1 MDFMKN
7 NILLVYQFATFGGVE
22 RVILNRAEAF
32 KYYKKNIKLD
42 VYFYEDYGAKDF
54 LKQYIIDN
62 ELNDYIEIVDE
73 LYLDNYETVITIDT
87 PKIFENKKI
96 KNKNVYIE
104 THTFE
109 KRYRRYLDDY
119 IGKVKKVIV
128 PSLTFYN
135 KLLEEY
141 PTISKD
147 EVAVINNF
155 VPWNIKIPEFEK
167 QINLPN
173 WNNNI
178 VFYYGRMDD
187 NKNTKELVEAIKI
200 YKEKYDNNIMVI
212 LIGNENKKYKLD
224 ESIKANNLFSNIIF
238 LPPINFNKINYLLS
252 LLKERKAIFVSTSK
266 GETFSLS
273 AAEAIAHDIPVVLSD
288 IEAHTNLVQ
297 GNKKFLYELGD
308 NNELAKKINFCFKNY
323 SVLAKEIKKYKKDFS
338 ADTFIKEWD
347 SIFQENER

>member
-1 MDFMKN
+1 MNFMKN
-7 NILLVYQFATFGGVE
+7 NILIVYQFATFGGVE

-32 KYYKKNIKLD
+32 KYYKKNIKLC

-54 LKQYIIDN
+54 LKQYIIAN
-62 ELNDYIEIVDE
+62 ELSDYIEIVDE
-73 LYLDNYETVITIDT
+73 LHLDNYETVITIDT

-96 KNKNVYIE
+96 KNKKVYIE

-141 PTISKD
+141 PTISQD

-155 VPWNIKIPEFEK
+155 VPWNIEIPEFKK

-173 WNNNI
+173 WNKNI
-178 VFYYGRMDD
+178 VFYYGRIDD

-200 YKEKYDNNIMVI
+200 YKEKY
-212 LIGNENKKYKLD
+212 
-224 ESIKANNLFSNIIF
+224 
-238 LPPINFNKINYLLS
+238 
-252 LLKERKAIFVSTSK
+252 
-266 GETFSLS
+266 
-273 AAEAIAHDIPVVLSD
+273 
-288 IEAHTNLVQ
+288 
-297 GNKKFLYELGD
+297 
-308 NNELAKKINFCFKNY
+308 
-323 SVLAKEIKKYKKDFS
+323 
-338 ADTFIKEWD
+338 
-347 SIFQENER
+347 

>member
-1 MDFMKN
+1 MNFMKN
-7 NILLVYQFATFGGVE
+7 NILIVYQFATFGGVE

-32 KYYKKNIKLD
+32 KYYKKNTKLC

-54 LKQYIIDN
+54 LKQYIIAN
-62 ELNDYIEIVDE
+62 ELSDYIEIVDE
-73 LYLDNYETVITIDT
+73 LHLDNYETVITIDT

-96 KNKNVYIE
+96 KNKKVYIE

-141 PTISKD
+141 PTISPD
-147 EVAVINNF
+147 EVGVINNF
-155 VPWNIKIPEFEK
+155 VPWNIEIPEFKK

-173 WNNNI
+173 WNKNI
-178 VFYYGRMDD
+178 VFYYGRIDD

-200 YKEKYDNNIMVI
+200 YKEKYDNNIMVL

-224 ESIKANNLFSNIIF
+224 ECIKANNLFSDIIL

-252 LLKERKAIFVSTSK
+252 LLKERKAIFVSPSK

-288 IEAHTNLVQ
+288 IEAHFNLVK
-297 GNKKFLYELGD
+297 GDKKYLYELGD
-308 NNELAKKINFCFKNY
+308 SEELAKKINYGFKNY
-323 SVLAKEIKKYKKDFS
+323 EKLAKEMQDYKKAFS
-338 ADTFIKEWD
+338 AETFIKEWNK
-347 SIFQENER
+347 IFEDK